1 MAETIRATS
10 DPVGAEKELWR
21 RIGAITACAPA
32 GLAVAILCAVTNA
45 ALVNWYQPTRAW
57 KYVMWEGGV
66 LEWLTALSFL
76 AAGGVYLGLSLS
88 SERTRGRRSFFA
100 VLAIGSLVLAG
111 EELNWGRGMLVL
123 NLDDPW
129 FDARYNIQGG
139 NLHNAVDAAV
149 PILVFVGLAG
159 GLRITAHW
167 SLRLVPIPAGF
178 LNAVVIAAA
187 SIPFMNLQGDR
198 FLFLD
203 EVLEWSGAT
212 LIFCLALHYRYGWFF
227 LPQRKP

>member
-10 DPVGAEKELWR
+10 GSAGAVNEQWR

-76 AAGGVYLGLSLS
+76 AAGGVHLGLALT
-88 SERTRGRRSFFA
+88 SERSRDQRAWFA
-100 VLAIGSLVLAG
+100 VFAVGSLVLAG

-129 FDARYNIQGG
+129 FNARYNIQGG
-139 NLHNAVDAAV
+139 NLHNAVDAVV

-167 SLRLVPIPAGF
+167 SLRIVPVPVGF

-203 EVLEWSGAT
+203 EVLEWSGSA

-227 LPQRKP
+227 LPRRKP

>member
-1 MAETIRATS
+1 VAETIRAISGSAGT
-10 DPVGAEKELWR
+10 VNELRR

-32 GLAVAILCAVTNA
+32 GLAVAILCSVANA

-57 KYVMWEGGV
+57 KYVMWEGGA

-76 AAGGVYLGLSLS
+76 AAGGVYLGLALTP
-88 SERTRGRRSFFA
+88 ERSRVQRAWFA
-100 VLAIGSLVLAG
+100 IFAIGSLALAG

-129 FDARYNIQGG
+129 FDARYNTQGG
-139 NLHNAVDAAV
+139 NLHNAVDAVV
-149 PILVFVGLAG
+149 PVLVFAGLAG